1 MKIITEYERIREV
14 VKDLDPEQCGL
25 DLSAQIALCDE
36 VQHVGAVEVVQTAY
50 LYGWKNG
57 YEAAQHV

>member
-1 MKIITEYERIREV
+1 MEIMTEYERIREV
-14 VKDLDPEQCGL
+14 VKDLDPEACGF

-50 LYGWKNG
+50 LYGWENG
-57 YEAAQHV
+57 SNAASR

>member
-1 MKIITEYERIREV
+1 MEIMTEYERIRKV

-25 DLSAQIALCDE
+25 ALGAQIALCDE
-36 VQHVGAVEVVQTAY
+36 VQHVGNVEVVQTAY

-57 YEAAQHV
+57 YMAAQH